1 MYPVIFVKYD
11 IWTKDFSCRTLSNA
25 RPVFMCVLSATGSIP
40 QQACLRSTLSN
51 CWLNK
56 NMFDIQFSQSASL
69 NRPSLRQH
77 CFLPKLVRSGQG
89 WYQQAD
95 DLLEEVKS
103 ADFIAI
109 QADKTTD
116 TYYILLLLLLL
127 LYILFHTCFTCF
139 GLNPPGMFA
148 GIDSIAQPR
157 TFSIVYH
164 WIQPLSSEKTWWKS
178 NWNSNLWHTN

>member
-1 MYPVIFVKYD
+1 
-11 IWTKDFSCRTLSNA
+11 
-25 RPVFMCVLSATGSIP
+25 
-40 QQACLRSTLSN
+40 
-51 CWLNK
+51 
-56 NMFDIQFSQSASL
+56 MFDIQFSQSASL

-116 TYYILLLLLLL
+116 MYRVHIIPTYYYAATAFITYHLSFLLLRLTL
-127 LYILFHTCFTCF
+127 
-139 GLNPPGMFA
+139 
-148 GIDSIAQPR
+148 
-157 TFSIVYH
+157 V
-164 WIQPLSSEKTWWKS
+164 E
-178 NWNSNLWHTN
+178 